1 MEYIWRSAEFEI
13 PICFYSVYT
22 LQYIIKS
29 FLLFFSVDMIWCIL
43 YKEIAAVSSPQAIP
57 IHTSSS

>member
-29 FLLFFSVDMIWCIL
+29 FLLFFSVDMICCIL
-43 YKEIAAVSSPQAIP
+43 YKEIAAVSSP
-57 IHTSSS
+57 